1 MSTATAADGWP
12 ARALGW
18 VGTDSDSAAATKVRA
33 FQLTFLFCFCTKLL
47 DYNLVRWGQLDPANA
62 RHVYYMLGGAI
73 AVTAAIVALVAPRF
87 GRFPWVA
94 AMLVAVWHV
103 TGSFPLVGNHNY
115 LELWILLLAAGLN
128 LHLPEDRH
136 LFLSAL
142 KWIVFF
148 VFLYSGLQKLV
159 HGYYFH
165 GEALATCINRMPRF
179 QDGFRYLLSQAELER
194 ITRYAIAPG
203 QGPFRLN
210 GNALIV
216 LSNLV
221 YLAELACAALLL
233 VPRTRLVGVVFGIG
247 LMIGIE
253 LFAREVFFGLIQV
266 MLVLL
271 FAPSAWLRTLVP
283 VFFASY
289 AVLLLSD
296 VGILPAMRF
305 Y

>member
-1 MSTATAADGWP
+1 
-12 ARALGW
+12 
-18 VGTDSDSAAATKVRA
+18 
-33 FQLTFLFCFCTKLL
+33 
-47 DYNLVRWGQLDPANA
+47 
-62 RHVYYMLGGAI
+62 
-73 AVTAAIVALVAPRF
+73 
-87 GRFPWVA
+87 
-94 AMLVAVWHV
+94 
-103 TGSFPLVGNHNY
+103 
-115 LELWILLLAAGLN
+115 
-128 LHLPEDRH
+128 
-136 LFLSAL
+136 
-142 KWIVFF
+142 
-148 VFLYSGLQKLV
+148 
-159 HGYYFH
+159 
-165 GEALATCINRMPRF
+165 
-179 QDGFRYLLSQAELER
+179 
-194 ITRYAIAPG
+194 
-203 QGPFRLN
+203 
-210 GNALIV
+210 LIV